1 MSGNKLQKCLTI
13 NKNNVDII
21 GEALEEYWSQEYHG
35 SYTINEINDVRV
47 AISDIKEQME
57 KLKEIKICWS

>member
-21 GEALEEYWSQEYHG
+21 GKALEEYWSQEYHDG
-35 SYTINEINDVRV
+35 HTIDEINDVRV

-57 KLKEIKICWS
+57 KLKEIKICWG